1 MSIVDLLN
9 RKTTPALALIAV
21 LLPVFGGVA
30 VSAQD
35 KYSVQVPDGL
45 AFSEFKGYEGWQVIA
60 SVRPET
66 CSSRSSAIL
75 R

>member
-21 LLPVFGGVA
+21 LLPVFGGMA
-30 VSAQD
+30 MSAQD

-45 AFSEFKGYEGWQVIA
+45 AFAEFRGYEAMAGHRRQPDRRPAGRDPWQ
-60 SVRPET
+60 S
-66 CSSRSSAIL
+66 
-75 R
+75 